1 MAHDPLANGGPAFP
15 LENPR
20 QLEDGALFK
29 QFPGMSLR
37 DWFAGQALA
46 GFIACHAAD
55 ADAAPS
61 ASGAA
66 RAAYQYADAMLAERS
81 KSEER

>member
-1 MAHDPLANGGPAFP
+1 MAQHPNDGGPAFP

-37 DWFAGQALA
+37 DWFAGTVSVGYLA
-46 GFIACHAAD
+46 AHADPDCSLPKPGMIATW
-55 ADAAPS
+55 
-61 ASGAA
+61 
-66 RAAYQYADAMLAERS
+66 AYKVADAMLAERS
-81 KSEER
+81 KTEGR